1 MSARIGASISRA
13 VDRRA
18 GRRGH
23 RRDGADVV
31 EVAVGDEDRLDL
43 AARRLDRGEDPLGLL
58 AGVDDQQ
65 PVGALAAE
73 QEAVL
78 GDRADGEHLDLERH
92 RRSAPPRARIRAR
105 SRRRHI
111 IMSM

>member
-1 MSARIGASISRA
+1 M
-13 VDRRA
+13 
-18 GRRGH
+18 
-23 RRDGADVV
+23 V

-43 AARRLDRGEDPLGLL
+43 RPARLHRRQDPLGLL

-65 PVGALAAE
+65 LVGALAPE

-78 GDRADGEHLDLERH
+78 GDGADREHLDVEGHGTLY
-92 RRSAPPRARIRAR
+92 SPRARIRAR

-111 IMSM
+111 AMSM